1 MQSCFIFKIC
11 FHYSDFSSCRLHNL
25 LLYCNRRMN
34 KFFKFFLAEVRR
46 ECACMSS
53 YLALQI
59 PHQKVISFKI
69 TFQPER
75 VVHTPVNRNLLFTKI
90 CWYYS
95 FKMLRYRYLLA
106 VCFQIFS
113 VLLRVIDACEN
124 WNVLNE
130 IIFGIF

>member
-1 MQSCFIFKIC
+1 MHEVQVKYDFTDKPIILQSVRRIVIRFRMNSIFYFDGKKCNPVSFSKSVSIIPI
-11 FHYSDFSSCRLHNL
+11 FPLVPYITYS
-25 LLYCNRRMN
+25 YICNRRMN

-59 PHQKVISFKI
+59 PHQKVISFEI

-90 CWYYS
+90 C
-95 FKMLRYRYLLA
+95 
-106 VCFQIFS
+106 
-113 VLLRVIDACEN
+113 
-124 WNVLNE
+124 
-130 IIFGIF
+130 